1 VEPVTAEH
9 QIVIDAVVVA
19 SGDLWVVNPVQR
31 SAQRLLPASETAL
44 QVRDPD
50 GWISIDKASPLPA
63 SGRAG
68 IVWHTRRLSWDGF
81 DQLNI
86 VHGQVTGVSWSPL
99 DDEWRPFRV
108 DLSTGQSTGSD
119 YFDEDTEG
127 WEQLA
132 E

>member
-1 VEPVTAEH
+1 MEPVTAEH

-19 SGDLWVVNPVQR
+19 SGELWVVNPVQR

-50 GWISIDKASPLPA
+50 GWIFNRQGIALAGFGP
-63 SGRAG
+63 GG
-68 IVWHTRRLSWDGF
+68 IVRHTRRLSWDGF
-81 DQLNI
+81 DQLSI
-86 VHGQVTGVSWSPL
+86 VHGQVTGVAWSPL
-99 DDEWRPFRV
+99 DDQWRPFRV
-108 DLSTGQSTGSD
+108 DLSTGQSTGGN